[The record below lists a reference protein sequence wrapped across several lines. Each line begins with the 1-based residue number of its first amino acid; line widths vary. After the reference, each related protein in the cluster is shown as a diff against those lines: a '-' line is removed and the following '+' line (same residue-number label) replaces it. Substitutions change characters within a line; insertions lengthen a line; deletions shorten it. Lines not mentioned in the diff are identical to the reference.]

1 MAQLAQTTQA
11 ALSGQSKTVTVTV
24 TAGSV
29 ILDFTIVTEDA
40 AATAALVTTALA
52 TPELASTALGVPVE
66 VLTGQL
72 PVIATLRDAASIDP
86 GTFARDVGLTIGR
99 LERIERGTE
108 RPHSDT
114 LDLIATRLGVEV
126 DALSAKPAPPHHL
139 TASMYHEPV
148 LTCL

>member
-1 MAQLAQTTQA
+1 MPPNNRAYGPTVRAVRH
-11 ALSGQSKTVTVTV
+11 ALGKTLTDV
-24 TAGSV
+24 
-29 ILDFTIVTEDA
+29 
-40 AATAALVTTALA
+40 AATAGLSKGYWSKVEANIRRPEAEPTTRIAA
-52 TPELASTALGVPVE
+52 ALGVPVE

-126 DALSAKPAPPHHL
+126 DALSAKPAPPR
-139 TASMYHEPV
+139 AAAPARSA
-148 LTCL
+148 